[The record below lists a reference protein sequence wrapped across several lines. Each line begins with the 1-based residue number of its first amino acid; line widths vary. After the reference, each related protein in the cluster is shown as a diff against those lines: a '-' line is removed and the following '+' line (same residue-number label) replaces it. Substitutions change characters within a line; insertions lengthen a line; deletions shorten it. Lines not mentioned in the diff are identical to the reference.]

1 MADAMPDVCV
11 VCVLWGGGDAGQASP
26 QLPPLGLPATTPE
39 PPAQLRLLPPGVNTV
54 PPPQPDTSRDP
65 HTQLDI
71 LIPASLPFSLPL
83 DFVPRTYEKH
93 PRPEFGV
100 FFFLVAQNFLK
111 DFISV

>member
-54 PPPQPDTSRDP
+54 PPPPNQIPPET
-65 HTQLDI
+65 
-71 LIPASLPFSLPL
+71 LIPSWTF
-83 DFVPRTYEKH
+83 
-93 PRPEFGV
+93 
-100 FFFLVAQNFLK
+100 
-111 DFISV
+111 